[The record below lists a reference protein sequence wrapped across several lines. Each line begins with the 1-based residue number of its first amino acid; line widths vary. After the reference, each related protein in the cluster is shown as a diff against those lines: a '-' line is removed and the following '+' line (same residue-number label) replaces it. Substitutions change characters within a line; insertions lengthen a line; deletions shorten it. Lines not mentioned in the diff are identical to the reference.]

1 MKQINKRRLDEV
13 ADDVLETLLLF
24 RRVSGVA
31 PHGRCRRFD
40 PSRFVLKK
48 VLELGPI
55 RMSELGK
62 HMEISKPY
70 MTALVNRLIAE
81 GLVERV
87 REPGDRRVVNIRI
100 TPSGKGVLREFRKTA
115 RQNIMT
121 KLSSLSSKD
130 IRSLHE
136 SVKEVKRIISKLD

>member
-1 MKQINKRRLDEV
+1 
-13 ADDVLETLLLF
+13 
-24 RRVSGVA
+24 
-31 PHGRCRRFD
+31 
-40 PSRFVLKK
+40 
-48 VLELGPI
+48 
-55 RMSELGK
+55 
-62 HMEISKPY
+62 
-70 MTALVNRLIAE
+70 
-81 GLVERV
+81 V